1 MMRASAIIAAVAV
14 LAACSPTAVAAQSA
28 DSGTGL
34 PVTGLDFSGIDE
46 FWKIVDLLAHDVEP
60 SERDWQSLLTTPGY
74 RLAIR
79 SAGGMIRQDL
89 SIAVRPSRA
98 RELSALAQRN
108 DDRAAR
114 LKHLVRALT
123 YRQELVAFRESLS
136 RAAPVAEGMRLA
148 QRYLPPGATSVGE
161 PPLVAFAL
169 FRSDAYSQPAG
180 IVMDLLNAL
189 DKGVNPMLGHE
200 LHHAYLR
207 RLAPVARTTAAK
219 DADTTIA
226 GALTQL
232 RNEGLAD
239 LVDKPYPLTPRGEGS
254 AAYTA
259 RYNEEY
265 ARTPSTLRSVD
276 SALAATA
283 ADSSQ
288 YAAAGDRLRALLW
301 SSGHASG
308 AYMARAIYE
317 TFGVDSLYP
326 AAYNPASFLWT
337 YAAAERARGRP
348 LPWSPSTLRAIAKLD
363 ERYWAG
369 AVGATRSSSR
379 AADGAP

>member
-1 MMRASAIIAAVAV
+1 MIRASAIVAAVAV
-14 LAACSPTAVAAQSA
+14 LAACSQTAIAAQSA
-28 DSGTGL
+28 DSGVGL

-46 FWKIVDLLAHDVEP
+46 FWKIVDVLAQDMEP
-60 SERDWQSLLTTPGY
+60 SEREWQSLLTTPSY

-79 SAGGMIRQDL
+79 SVGGTIRQDL

-98 RELSALAQRN
+98 RELTALTQR
-108 DDRAAR
+108 DGDRAAR
-114 LKHLVRALT
+114 LKHLVRAIT

-148 QRYLPPGATSVGE
+148 QEYLPPGATLLGE

-200 LHHAYLR
+200 LHHEYLR
-207 RLAPVARTTAAK
+207 RVALAARTPAAAA
-219 DADTTIA
+219 ADTTIA

-254 AAYTA
+254 ATYSA

-265 ARTPSTLRSVD
+265 AHTPSTLRSVD

-288 YAAAGDRLRALLW
+288 YTATGERLRALLW
-301 SSGHASG
+301 SSGHANG
-308 AYMARAIYE
+308 AYMARVIYE

-326 AAYNPASFLWT
+326 AAYSPASFLRT

-363 ERYWAG
+363 ERYWTGTPG
-369 AVGATRSSSR
+369 AARSSSR